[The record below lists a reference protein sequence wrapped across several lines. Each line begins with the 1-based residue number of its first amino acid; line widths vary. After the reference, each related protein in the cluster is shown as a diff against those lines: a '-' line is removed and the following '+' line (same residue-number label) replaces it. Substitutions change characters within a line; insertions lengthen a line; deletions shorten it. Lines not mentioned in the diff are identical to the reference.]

1 VTEERYIFNASRLIT
16 LWLLPIFFTFLIL
29 FLIYLK
35 FDSTNELTL
44 TDIIAWTLFS
54 TFAVGFFVFLFFNHL
69 PFAKQTELIVVDKNF
84 KIIQGDNSY
93 LTNYGEIKEIVEYSS
108 NKLPWSLI
116 MKWKIKLSEREIIIS
131 SLTISKFNFERHF
144 YGKIKHETSLLPTI

>member
-1 VTEERYIFNASRLIT
+1 MEERYIFNASRLIT

-29 FLIYLK
+29 FFIYLK
-35 FDSTNELTL
+35 FDSINELTL

-54 TFAVGFFVFLFFNHL
+54 IFAIGFFVFLFFNHL
-69 PFAKQTELIVVDKNF
+69 SSAKQTELIVFDKTF
-84 KIIQGDNSY
+84 KIIQGDYSNLISFD
-93 LTNYGEIKEIVEYSS
+93 EIKEIVEYSS

-131 SLTISKFNFERHF
+131 SLTISQFNFQRHF
-144 YGKIKHETSLLPTI
+144 YDKIKHETSLLPTI